1 MIELYAKFLRPYWK
15 KVVLIVILSM
25 LATVCSLLLPMMSKR
40 IIDEGVLSGENVSYG
55 GTVALMA
62 VIAVLSMLFPAVNGK
77 FIAETAMG
85 FSRNLRKEF
94 FAHVLSLSQRDLDQ
108 FGTASLISRQGNDI
122 MQMQLGLVQL
132 LTFMLTAPLMC
143 IGGFLIAL
151 LTSPRL
157 AWIVLAAIL
166 LCLLF
171 VAFVVGTVRKI
182 FLTYQQKLDSVN
194 RLARESLNGMRVIRA
209 FNKEESEKT
218 RFSNVSREV
227 KETSSDLHR
236 YLLMFPPVMSFIVNF
251 ANVLVLWFGARY
263 MTEHL
268 ATYGDIQAFI
278 QYLSLIVFGMMMLSA
293 GLIVLPRVQSAGSR
307 ITEVLHVTPSI
318 RDAEK
323 PEELAE
329 HISALEFQGVS
340 FRYGEGG
347 ANALSDISFK
357 VSAGQTLAIIGG
369 TGAGKSTLLNLIP
382 RYYDISE
389 GAILVN
395 GCDIRNLRQAEL
407 RKHIGVAPQKAF
419 LFGGSIMDNLRRGK
433 PDATEE
439 EANHALDVAQSRDFV
454 EEKEYGL
461 YTALT
466 PGGTNLS
473 GGQRQRLSI
482 ARAVIR
488 KPDIYLFDDS
498 FSALDFKTDA
508 ALRRALAKE
517 TKNAIV
523 IIVAQRISTIK
534 SADQILVLENGKL
547 VGQGTHSELLAGN
560 AVYREIAQSQ
570 LSREEMEA

>member
-15 KVVLIVILSM
+15 KVVLIVLLSM

-62 VIAVLSMLFPAVNGK
+62 LIAVLSMLFPAINGK

-94 FAHVLSLSQRDLDQ
+94 FAHVLRLSQRDLDR

-143 IGGFLIAL
+143 IGGFIIAL

-263 MTEHL
+263 MTDHL

-307 ITEVLHVTPSI
+307 ITEVLRVTPSI

-323 PEELAE
+323 PQEMAE
-329 HISALEFQGVS
+329 HISALEFKGVS

-369 TGAGKSTLLNLIP
+369 TGAGKSALLNLIP
-382 RYYDISE
+382 RYYDTSE

-407 RKHIGVAPQKAF
+407 REHIGVVPQKAF

-433 PDATEE
+433 RDATEE

>member
-382 RYYDISE
+382 RYYDITE

-407 RKHIGVAPQKAF
+407 RKHIGVVPQKAF

-433 PDATEE
+433 PDATQE

-534 SADQILVLENGKL
+534 SADRILVLENGKL

>member
-329 HISALEFQGVS
+329 HISALEFKGVS

>member
-151 LTSPRL
+151 LTSPRR

-268 ATYGDIQAFI
+268 TTYGDIQAFI

-307 ITEVLHVTPSI
+307 ITEVLRVTPSI

-323 PEELAE
+323 PQEMAE
-329 HISALEFQGVS
+329 HISALEFKGVS

>member
-307 ITEVLHVTPSI
+307 ITEVLHVMPSI
-318 RDAEK
+318 RDAE
-323 PEELAE
+323 
-329 HISALEFQGVS
+329 
-340 FRYGEGG
+340 
-347 ANALSDISFK
+347 
-357 VSAGQTLAIIGG
+357 
-369 TGAGKSTLLNLIP
+369 
-382 RYYDISE
+382 
-389 GAILVN
+389 
-395 GCDIRNLRQAEL
+395 
-407 RKHIGVAPQKAF
+407 
-419 LFGGSIMDNLRRGK
+419 
-433 PDATEE
+433 
-439 EANHALDVAQSRDFV
+439 
-454 EEKEYGL
+454 
-461 YTALT
+461 
-466 PGGTNLS
+466 
-473 GGQRQRLSI
+473 
-482 ARAVIR
+482 
-488 KPDIYLFDDS
+488 
-498 FSALDFKTDA
+498 
-508 ALRRALAKE
+508 
-517 TKNAIV
+517 
-523 IIVAQRISTIK
+523 
-534 SADQILVLENGKL
+534 
-547 VGQGTHSELLAGN
+547 
-560 AVYREIAQSQ
+560 
-570 LSREEMEA
+570 

>member
-307 ITEVLHVTPSI
+307 ITEVLRVTPSI

-323 PEELAE
+323 PQEMAE
-329 HISALEFQGVS
+329 HISALEFKGVS

>member
-268 ATYGDIQAFI
+268 TTYGDIQAFI

-347 ANALSDISFK
+347 SNALSDISFK

>member
-263 MTEHL
+263 RTEHL

-329 HISALEFQGVS
+329 HISALEFKGVS

>member
-268 ATYGDIQAFI
+268 TTYGDIQAFI

-307 ITEVLHVTPSI
+307 ITEVLRVTPSI

>member
-382 RYYDISE
+382 RYYDITE

-407 RKHIGVAPQKAF
+407 RKHIGVVPQKAF

>member
-268 ATYGDIQAFI
+268 TTYGDIQAFI

-307 ITEVLHVTPSI
+307 ITEVLRVTPSI

-323 PEELAE
+323 PQEMAE
-329 HISALEFQGVS
+329 HISALEFKGVS